1 MELFKVISID
11 ETKNIIDREFNYRLG
26 HERVKLS
33 ESTGRIVY
41 GDIKSGE
48 NVPGFKRSTV
58 DGYAVNSKDVFGA
71 SETMESIMSLKGE
84 TLMGQPCP
92 GDITFPGDCFYVPTG
107 GMLPDGADSVVMI
120 EYTEKLD
127 DDTVLVNRPSSPGE
141 NVIEV
146 GEDIRCGETIISS
159 GTKLRP
165 YEIGV
170 LASLG
175 ITYVDVYKKP
185 VVGIIS
191 TGDEIV
197 PSDKT
202 PKIGQVRDINSHLLY
217 SSVTEDGGE
226 PVLYGLIND
235 DYDLLYD
242 TVNRAV
248 NECDIVLISGGSSVG
263 KKDQTLKVIDSVG
276 KPGILVHGISV
287 KPGKPTVIGKAKE
300 KIIFGLPGHPLACAV
315 IYRIIVKYFMERIT
329 GNSEVP
335 MPVQCRFSINYHK
348 ARGREEYLPVTLE
361 RKENEIMAH
370 PVFGKSG
377 IITAFSKAWGYV
389 RIERNVEGLKEGQI
403 VYAYR
408 L

>member
-1 MELFKVISID
+1 MELFKVISVD
-11 ETKNIIDREFNYRLG
+11 ETKNIINKEFDYKLR
-26 HERVKLS
+26 HERIKLS
-33 ESTGRIVY
+33 DSTGRIIY
-41 GDIKSGE
+41 GDVKSSE

-58 DGYAVNSKDVFGA
+58 DGYAVNSRDVFGA
-71 SETMESIMSLKGE
+71 SETMESIMNLKGE
-84 TLMGQPCP
+84 TLMGKPCP
-92 GDITFPGDCFYVPTG
+92 GDITSVGDCFYVPTG

-127 DDTVLVNRPSSPGE
+127 DNTVLINRPSSPGE
-141 NVIEV
+141 NVIEA
-146 GEDIRCGETIISS
+146 GEDIRCGETVISS

-202 PKIGQVRDINSHLLY
+202 PGIGQVRDINSHLLY
-217 SSVTEDGGE
+217 SSVTEDGGK
-226 PVLYGLIND
+226 PILYGLIND
-235 DYDLLYD
+235 NYDLLYD
-242 TVNRAV
+242 SVRRATD
-248 NECDIVLISGGSSVG
+248 ECDIVLISGGSSVG
-263 KKDQTLKVIDSVG
+263 KKDQTLKVINSIG
-276 KPGILVHGISV
+276 EPGVLVHGISV
-287 KPGKPTVIGKAKE
+287 KPGKPTLIGKAKG

-315 IYRIIVKYFMERIT
+315 IYRVLVKYFMERIT
-329 GNSEVP
+329 GCSELPV
-335 MPVQCRFSINYHK
+335 PVQCRFSINYHK
-348 ARGREEYLPVTLE
+348 AKGREEYLPVTIE
-361 RKENEIMAH
+361 RKENEIVAN

-377 IITAFSKAWGYV
+377 LITAFSEAWGYV

-403 VYAYR
+403 VNAYR